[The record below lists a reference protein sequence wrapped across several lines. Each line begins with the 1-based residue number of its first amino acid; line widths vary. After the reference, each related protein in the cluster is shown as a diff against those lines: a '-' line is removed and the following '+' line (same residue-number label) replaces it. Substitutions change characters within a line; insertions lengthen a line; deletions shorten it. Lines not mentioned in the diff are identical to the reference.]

1 MDKEVSGNSDPC
13 LTFVEH
19 QRSYNASK
27 CKNKKKRMSAR
38 ALLDAC
44 QKLLESFTDRA
55 DASDDHCAVVLPS
68 SNAMH
73 PSDVLFVKQVLCGC
87 CRYKGLLDAFISK
100 LYSHKGAHL
109 QPQDKNLYIVL
120 AYLIFIHLEELTF
133 PNFRKL
139 VFSHA
144 QKVLPLLQFIFNF
157 EELIEH
163 CKVAWLKI
171 YDIKVFKWLPDATEL
186 MKSLEERIYGKH
198 KRGEIMRTSPQPFKL
213 STSKSK
219 LAEKEVRSSK
229 KEPFKAKPAPVCAD
243 GPTLT
248 QKRLEVMFNEN
259 KRIQAEYYS
268 HPKHQPFQLHIL
280 ERPSNLESIRKQVE
294 LKIMK
299 ENEFIR
305 QKSHPCPASPSTEIK
320 STTATILREH
330 SLYQKQIDAEK
341 SHINTFELELRDG
354 AAFKA
359 WKKEMRIRAE
369 AAETLN
375 LQFKKAAVVATA
387 QAILDARVFKEAL
400 AKVLEERRERAHK
413 IQVET
418 IELMSEMAAKHTV
431 ELQIK
436 QELVCQLRALEL
448 ESAHIVRTFDR
459 NSIAGHQ
466 VLTEMSINELQER
479 LALMKTAFKHKED
492 CRRSSIAASKE
503 EVFYELHLDCYRSLT
518 DMLVRASITESLSC
532 NAT

>member
-1 MDKEVSGNSDPC
+1 MFDISIQTTAALSGSC
-13 LTFVEH
+13 TTFV
-19 QRSYNASK
+19 
-27 CKNKKKRMSAR
+27 
-38 ALLDAC
+38 
-44 QKLLESFTDRA
+44 
-55 DASDDHCAVVLPS
+55 
-68 SNAMH
+68 
-73 PSDVLFVKQVLCGC
+73 
-87 CRYKGLLDAFISK
+87 
-100 LYSHKGAHL
+100 
-109 QPQDKNLYIVL
+109 
-120 AYLIFIHLEELTF
+120 LTT
-133 PNFRKL
+133 
-139 VFSHA
+139 
-144 QKVLPLLQFIFNF
+144 LPLALCWLRHSTCQTDFIF
-157 EELIEH
+157 
-163 CKVAWLKI
+163 
-171 YDIKVFKWLPDATEL
+171 
-186 MKSLEERIYGKH
+186 
-198 KRGEIMRTSPQPFKL
+198 
-213 STSKSK
+213 
-219 LAEKEVRSSK
+219 
-229 KEPFKAKPAPVCAD
+229 
-243 GPTLT
+243 
-248 QKRLEVMFNEN
+248 MFWP
-259 KRIQAEYYS
+259 S
-268 HPKHQPFQLHIL
+268 HLHFL
-280 ERPSNLESIRKQVE
+280 VE

-387 QAILDARVFKEAL
+387 QAILDARVFKVKENQEIAANVKQEGHRLTALNKELLLNEELTNRIRCESVFHNRGAAKEAL